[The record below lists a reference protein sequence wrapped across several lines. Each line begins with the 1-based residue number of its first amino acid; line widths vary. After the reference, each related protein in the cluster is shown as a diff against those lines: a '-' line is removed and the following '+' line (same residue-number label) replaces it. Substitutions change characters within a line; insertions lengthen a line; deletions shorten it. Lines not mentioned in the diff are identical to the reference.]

1 MTYVDT
7 LLYMTPEFFFLE
19 ICIFFKRDYS
29 IKIVFHQKKKK
40 FVFHLTF
47 FFLSLSTVTQRS
59 VHGSY

>member
-29 IKIVFHQKKKK
+29 IKIVFHQKKKNL
-40 FVFHLTF
+40 FSTLLFFFFHLA
-47 FFLSLSTVTQRS
+47 L
-59 VHGSY
+59 